1 MLIGMISDS
10 HDNLPDLKK
19 AAGIFQER
27 NVKLVLHAGD
37 VIAPGMCYAFQ
48 NSGIDIKLV
57 YGNNDGDRVGIKRD
71 FESVG
76 GEVLGDFG
84 EVEAD
89 GLTIAL
95 LHGTDEGPVRALV
108 RSGLYDVVVRGHNH
122 HYLVEKGPTLMINPG
137 EIWGHFT
144 GHKTLAI
151 LDTSSLEVEI
161 VHLGEVPSLKDRLGW
176 TDR

>member
-1 MLIGMISDS
+1 MLIGMLSDS

-27 NVKLVLHAGD
+27 GVKLVLHAGD
-37 VIAPGMCYAFQ
+37 MVSSGMCYAFE

-84 EVEAD
+84 ELEAD
-89 GLTIAL
+89 GLKIAL
-95 LHGTDEGPVRALV
+95 LHGTDEGLVQALV
-108 RSGLYDVVVRGHNH
+108 GSGHYDVVVRGHNH
-122 HYLVEKGPTLMINPG
+122 HCKVERDPTLVINPG

-151 LDTSSLEVEI
+151 LDTSSLEVDI
-161 VHLGEVPSLKDRLGW
+161 VNLGEVPSLKDILGW
-176 TDR
+176 KDY